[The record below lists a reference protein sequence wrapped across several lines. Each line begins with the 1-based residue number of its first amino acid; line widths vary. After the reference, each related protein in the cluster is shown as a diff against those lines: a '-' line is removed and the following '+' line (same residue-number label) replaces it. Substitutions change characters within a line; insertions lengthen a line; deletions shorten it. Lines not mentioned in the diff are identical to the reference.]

1 MTFKLSTL
9 AKFDR
14 SRVKKNVLQKIFTS
28 GQEEMVTRG
37 EKSFNQDGYK
47 VVRILAFG
55 DITNYLAKRM
65 AIVGLVVALVDL
77 KALDPDK
84 QG

>member
-1 MTFKLSTL
+1 MI
-9 AKFDR
+9 
-14 SRVKKNVLQKIFTS
+14 N
-28 GQEEMVTRG
+28 RG

-47 VVRILAFG
+47 VVRVLAFG
-55 DITNYLAKRM
+55 DITKFLAKRM

-84 QG
+84 